1 MHWKELLPV
10 DTLQIESSGLLH
22 EYDRR
27 VLTLLYQPLIGAG
40 AYSLYMTLWSALE
53 QQDRIVTTMTHHNL
67 LLMVG
72 WNLKKVLEERRK
84 LEGIGLLKTYLKEED
99 EPRHF
104 TYELQAPLTPDR
116 FFNDGVLNIYL
127 FNRLGRNRYI
137 DLRKY
142 FTVEKSDLTNYS
154 DITASFNEVYDSL
167 HPSEMASAS
176 HDEEEESSIEKRNE
190 NKGLVFTSSQ
200 FDFDVMKQ
208 HISDMIVTERMF
220 TDTVKKTIERLAFV
234 YKIEPYEMGRIV
246 EQAAI
251 HHDELSEDLLRKEVS
266 NWFAL
271 ENRGKVPAL
280 QYRRQPSS
288 LQEFHTK
295 EPVTEEEKAAQR
307 YEQMTPYDILQR
319 AAEGGKPSE
328 ADMKL
333 VERIMDEQ
341 KLTPGVMNVLLDF
354 IIETQDKK
362 LSKNYVE
369 KFASHWARARVK
381 TVREA
386 MNLAIKELQQPAKK
400 KSSAGTGNQAKFSAR
415 KDKVPEWISNP
426 KEPEMTEE
434 ERAEKKKK
442 LKNLLS
448 KYKNEDN

>member
-10 DTLQIESSGLLH
+10 DTLQIEAFGLLH
-22 EYDRR
+22 EYDRN

-40 AYSLYMTLWSALE
+40 AYSLYMTMWSAHE
-53 QQDRIVTTMTHHNL
+53 QQDSLVTKMTHHHL
-67 LLMVG
+67 LLMMR
-72 WNLKKVLEERRK
+72 WDTKKLLEERRK
-84 LEGIGLLKTYLKEED
+84 LEGIGLLKTFLKNGED
-99 EPRHF
+99 PRHF
-104 TYELQAPLTPDR
+104 TYELQPPLTPDR

-127 FNRLGRNRYI
+127 FNRLGRNRYQ
-137 DLRKY
+137 DLKKY
-142 FTVEKSDLTNYS
+142 FSDEKPDLSEYK
-154 DITASFNEVYDSL
+154 DMTASFNEVYDSL
-167 HPSEMASAS
+167 HPSEMTASY
-176 HDEEEESSIEKRNE
+176 EEEDDVREIASRND
-190 NKGLVFTSSQ
+190 NKGLVFTSSE

-208 HISDMIVTERMF
+208 HISDMIVTEKMF
-220 TDTVKKTIERLAFV
+220 TDSVKKTIERLAFV

-251 HHDELSEDLLRKEVS
+251 HHDELSDDLLRKEVS
-266 NWFAL
+266 SWFAL

-280 QYRRQPSS
+280 QYRRQPAA

-386 MNLAIKELQQPAKK
+386 MDLAIKELQQPKK
-400 KSSAGTGNQAKFSAR
+400 KANPASRGKGSSTAR
-415 KDKVPEWISNP
+415 KDKVPEWISDQ
-426 KEPEMTEE
+426 KEPDMSHE
-434 ERAEKKKK
+434 ERSEKQDQLKKM
-442 LKNLLS
+442 LS
-448 KYKNEDN
+448 KYKK

>member
-10 DTLQIESSGLLH
+10 DTLQIEAFGLLH
-22 EYDRR
+22 DYDRN

-40 AYSLYMTLWSALE
+40 AYSLYMTMWSAHE
-53 QQDRIVTTMTHHNL
+53 QQDSLVTKMTHHHL
-67 LLMVG
+67 LLMMR
-72 WNLKKVLEERRK
+72 WDTKKLLEERRK
-84 LEGIGLLKTYLKEED
+84 LEGIGLLKTFLKNGED
-99 EPRHF
+99 PRHF
-104 TYELQAPLTPDR
+104 TYELQPPLTPDR

-127 FNRLGRNRYI
+127 FNRLGRNRYQ
-137 DLRKY
+137 DLKKY
-142 FTVEKSDLTNYS
+142 FSVEKPDLSEYK
-154 DITASFNEVYDSL
+154 DMTASFNEVYDSL
-167 HPSEMASAS
+167 HPSEMTAGY
-176 HDEEEESSIEKRNE
+176 EEEDDVREIASRND
-190 NKGLVFTSSQ
+190 NKGLVFTSSE

-208 HISDMIVTERMF
+208 HISDMIVTEKMF
-220 TDTVKKTIERLAFV
+220 TDSVKKTIERLAFV

-251 HHDELSEDLLRKEVS
+251 HHDELSDDLLRKEVS
-266 NWFAL
+266 SWFAL

-280 QYRRQPSS
+280 QYRRQPAA

-295 EPVTEEEKAAQR
+295 EPITEEEKAAQR

-386 MNLAIKELQQPAKK
+386 MDLAIKELQQPKK
-400 KSSAGTGNQAKFSAR
+400 KTNPASRGKGSSSAR
-415 KDKVPEWISNP
+415 KDKVPEWISDQ
-426 KEPEMTEE
+426 KEPDMSHE
-434 ERAEKKKK
+434 ERSEKQDQLKKM
-442 LKNLLS
+442 LS
-448 KYKNEDN
+448 KYKK

>member
-10 DTLQIESSGLLH
+10 DTLQIEAFGLLH
-22 EYDRR
+22 DYDRN

-40 AYSLYMTLWSALE
+40 AYSLYMTMWSAHE
-53 QQDRIVTTMTHHNL
+53 QQDSLVTKMTHHHL
-67 LLMVG
+67 LLMMR
-72 WNLKKVLEERRK
+72 WDTKKLLEERRK
-84 LEGIGLLKTYLKEED
+84 LEGIGLLKTFLKNGED
-99 EPRHF
+99 PRHF
-104 TYELQAPLTPDR
+104 TYELQPPLTPDR

-127 FNRLGRNRYI
+127 FNRLGRNRYQ
-137 DLRKY
+137 DLKKY
-142 FTVEKSDLTNYS
+142 FSVEKPDLSEYK
-154 DITASFNEVYDSL
+154 DMTASFNEVYDSL
-167 HPSEMASAS
+167 HPSEMTTSY
-176 HDEEEESSIEKRNE
+176 EEEDDVREIASRND
-190 NKGLVFTSSQ
+190 NKGLVFTSSE

-208 HISDMIVTERMF
+208 HISDMIVTEKMF
-220 TDTVKKTIERLAFV
+220 TDSVKKTIERLAFV

-251 HHDELSEDLLRKEVS
+251 HHDELSDDLLRKEVS
-266 NWFAL
+266 SWFAL

-280 QYRRQPSS
+280 QYRRQPAA

-295 EPVTEEEKAAQR
+295 APVTEEEKAAQR

-386 MNLAIKELQQPAKK
+386 MDLAIKELQQPKK
-400 KSSAGTGNQAKFSAR
+400 KASPASRGKGSSSAR
-415 KDKVPEWISNP
+415 KDKVPEWISDQ
-426 KEPEMTEE
+426 KEPDMSHE
-434 ERAEKKKK
+434 ERSEKQDQLKKM
-442 LKNLLS
+442 LS
-448 KYKNEDN
+448 KYKK

>member
-10 DTLQIESSGLLH
+10 DTLQVEAAGLLH

-40 AYSLYMTLWSALE
+40 AYSLYMTLWSAHE
-53 QQDRIVTTMTHHNL
+53 QKDALVTTMTHHNL
-67 LLMVG
+67 LLMMR
-72 WNLKKVLEERRK
+72 WDLKRILEERRK
-84 LEGIGLLKTYLKEED
+84 LEGIGLLKTYLKSGD
-99 EPRHF
+99 DPRHF
-104 TYELQAPLTPDR
+104 TYELQPPLTPER

-127 FNRLGRNRYI
+127 FNRLGRNKYN
-137 DLRKY
+137 DLKQY
-142 FTVEKSDLTNYS
+142 FTVDKLNPNEYS

-167 HPSEMASAS
+167 HPSEMTSLN
-176 HDEEEESSIEKRNE
+176 DVEEEEHQAIEKRNE

-200 FDFDVMKQ
+200 FDFEVMKQ
-208 HISDMIVTERMF
+208 HISDMIVSDRML
-220 TDTVKKTIERLAFV
+220 TDNVKKTIERLAFV

-251 HHDELSEDLLRKEVS
+251 HHEELSDDLLRKEVS
-266 NWFAL
+266 SWFAL

-280 QYRRQPSS
+280 QYRRQPAS

-354 IIETQDKK
+354 ILETQDKK

-386 MNLAIKELQQPAKK
+386 MNLAIKELQQPAKTK
-400 KSSAGTGNQAKFSAR
+400 GKAGNSNNRGKSTAR
-415 KDKVPEWISNP
+415 KDKVPEWISDQ
-426 KEPEMTEE
+426 KEPDMSQE
-434 ERAEKKKK
+434 ERSEKQDQLKKM
-442 LKNLLS
+442 LS
-448 KYKNEDN
+448 KYKK

>member
-10 DTLQIESSGLLH
+10 DTLQIEAFGLLH
-22 EYDRR
+22 DYDRN

-40 AYSLYMTLWSALE
+40 AYSLYMTMWSAHE
-53 QQDRIVTTMTHHNL
+53 QQDSLVTKMTHHHL
-67 LLMVG
+67 LLMMR
-72 WNLKKVLEERRK
+72 WDTKKLLEERRK
-84 LEGIGLLKTYLKEED
+84 LEGIGLLKTFLKNGED
-99 EPRHF
+99 PRHF
-104 TYELQAPLTPDR
+104 TYELQPPLTPDR

-127 FNRLGRNRYI
+127 FNRLGRNRYQ
-137 DLRKY
+137 DLKKY
-142 FTVEKSDLTNYS
+142 FSVEKLDLSEYK
-154 DITASFNEVYDSL
+154 DMTASFNEVYDSL
-167 HPSEMASAS
+167 HPSEMTASY
-176 HDEEEESSIEKRNE
+176 EEEDDVREIASRND
-190 NKGLVFTSSQ
+190 NKGLVFTSSE

-208 HISDMIVTERMF
+208 HISDMIVTEKMF
-220 TDTVKKTIERLAFV
+220 TDSVKKTIERLAFV

-251 HHDELSEDLLRKEVS
+251 HHDELSDDLLRKEVS
-266 NWFAL
+266 SWFAL

-280 QYRRQPSS
+280 QYRRQPAA

-386 MNLAIKELQQPAKK
+386 MDLAIKELQQPKK
-400 KSSAGTGNQAKFSAR
+400 KANPASRGKGSSTAR
-415 KDKVPEWISNP
+415 KDKVPEWISDQ
-426 KEPEMTEE
+426 KEPDMSHE
-434 ERAEKKKK
+434 ERSEKQDQLKKM
-442 LKNLLS
+442 LS
-448 KYKNEDN
+448 KYKK

>member
-10 DTLQIESSGLLH
+10 DTLQIEAFGLLH
-22 EYDRR
+22 DYDRN

-40 AYSLYMTLWSALE
+40 AYSLYMTMWSAHE
-53 QQDRIVTTMTHHNL
+53 QQDSLVTKMTHHHL
-67 LLMVG
+67 ILMMR
-72 WNLKKVLEERRK
+72 WDTKKLLEERRK
-84 LEGIGLLKTYLKEED
+84 LEGIGLLKTFLKNGED
-99 EPRHF
+99 PRHF
-104 TYELQAPLTPDR
+104 TYELQPPLTPDR

-127 FNRLGRNRYI
+127 FNRLGRNRYQ
-137 DLRKY
+137 DLKKY
-142 FTVEKSDLTNYS
+142 FSVEKPDLSEYK
-154 DITASFNEVYDSL
+154 DMTASFNEVYDSL
-167 HPSEMASAS
+167 HPSEMTAGY
-176 HDEEEESSIEKRNE
+176 EEEDDVQEIASRND
-190 NKGLVFTSSQ
+190 NKGLVFTSSE
-200 FDFDVMKQ
+200 FDFNVMKQ
-208 HISDMIVTERMF
+208 HISDMIVTEKMF
-220 TDTVKKTIERLAFV
+220 TDSVKKTIERLAFV

-251 HHDELSEDLLRKEVS
+251 HHDELSDDLLRKEVS
-266 NWFAL
+266 SWFAL

-280 QYRRQPSS
+280 QYRRQPAA

-386 MNLAIKELQQPAKK
+386 MDLAIKELQQPKK
-400 KSSAGTGNQAKFSAR
+400 KANPASRGKGNTSAR
-415 KDKVPEWISNP
+415 KDKVPEWISDQ
-426 KEPEMTEE
+426 KEPDMSHE
-434 ERAEKKKK
+434 ERSEKQDQLKKM
-442 LKNLLS
+442 LS
-448 KYKNEDN
+448 KYKK

>member
-1 MHWKELLPV
+1 MTTGYEEE
-10 DTLQIESSGLLH
+10 D
-22 EYDRR
+22 DRR
-27 VLTLLYQPLIGAG
+27 DIA
-40 AYSLYMTLWSALE
+40 
-53 QQDRIVTTMTHHNL
+53 
-67 LLMVG
+67 
-72 WNLKKVLEERRK
+72 RR
-84 LEGIGLLKTYLKEED
+84 
-99 EPRHF
+99 
-104 TYELQAPLTPDR
+104 
-116 FFNDGVLNIYL
+116 ND
-127 FNRLGRNRYI
+127 
-137 DLRKY
+137 
-142 FTVEKSDLTNYS
+142 
-154 DITASFNEVYDSL
+154 
-167 HPSEMASAS
+167 
-176 HDEEEESSIEKRNE
+176 
-190 NKGLVFTSSQ
+190 NKGLVFTSFE

-208 HISDMIVTERMF
+208 HISDMIVTEKMF
-220 TDTVKKTIERLAFV
+220 TDSVKKTIERLAFV
-234 YKIEPYEMGRIV
+234 YKVEPYEMGRIV

-251 HHDELSEDLLRKEVS
+251 HHEELTDDLLRKEVS
-266 NWFAL
+266 SWFAL

-280 QYRRQPSS
+280 QYRRQPTS

-386 MNLAIKELQQPAKK
+386 MNLAIKELQQPKK
-400 KSSAGTGNQAKFSAR
+400 KAATASRGKGSSSTR
-415 KDKVPEWISNP
+415 KDKVPEWISEQ
-426 KEPEMTEE
+426 KEPDMSHE
-434 ERAEKKKK
+434 ERSEKQDQLKKM
-442 LKNLLS
+442 LS
-448 KYKNEDN
+448 KYKK

>member
-10 DTLQIESSGLLH
+10 DTLQVEASGLLH

-40 AYSLYMTLWSALE
+40 AYSLYMTLWSAHE
-53 QQDRIVTTMTHHNL
+53 QKETLVTTMTHHNL
-67 LLMVG
+67 LLMMR
-72 WNLKKVLEERRK
+72 WDLKRILEERRK
-84 LEGIGLLKTYLKEED
+84 LEGIGLLRTYLKSGED
-99 EPRHF
+99 PRHF
-104 TYELQAPLTPDR
+104 TYELQPPLTPDR

-127 FNRLGRNRYI
+127 FNRLGRNRYN
-137 DLRKY
+137 DLKQH
-142 FTVEKSDLTNYS
+142 FTVDKLNPSEYS

-167 HPSEMASAS
+167 HPSEMTSL
-176 HDEEEESSIEKRNE
+176 HEEEENHDAIERRSD
-190 NKGLVFTSSQ
+190 NKGLIFTSSQ
-200 FDFDVMKQ
+200 FDFEVMKQ
-208 HISDMIVTERMF
+208 HISDMIVSDRML
-220 TDTVKKTIERLAFV
+220 TDNVKKTIERLAFV

-251 HHDELSEDLLRKEVS
+251 HHEELSDDLLRKEVS
-266 NWFAL
+266 SWFAL

-280 QYRRQPSS
+280 QYRRQPTS

-354 IIETQDKK
+354 ILETQDKK

-369 KFASHWARARVK
+369 KFASHWARAGVK
-381 TVREA
+381 TVRDA
-386 MNLAIKELQQPAKK
+386 MNLAIKELQQPAKPK
-400 KSSAGTGNQAKFSAR
+400 GKSGNSNSRGKSTAR
-415 KDKVPEWISNP
+415 KDKVPEWISEQ
-426 KEPEMTEE
+426 KEPDMSKE
-434 ERAEKKKK
+434 ERSEKQDQLKKM
-442 LKNLLS
+442 LS
-448 KYKNEDN
+448 KYKK

>member
-10 DTLQIESSGLLH
+10 DTLQIEAFGLLH
-22 EYDRR
+22 DYDRN

-40 AYSLYMTLWSALE
+40 AYSLYMTMWSAHE
-53 QQDRIVTTMTHHNL
+53 QQDSLVTKMTHHHL
-67 LLMVG
+67 LLMMR
-72 WNLKKVLEERRK
+72 WDTKKLLEERRK
-84 LEGIGLLKTYLKEED
+84 LEGIGLLKTFLKNGED
-99 EPRHF
+99 TRHF
-104 TYELQAPLTPDR
+104 TYELQPPLTPDR

-127 FNRLGRNRYI
+127 FNRLGRNRYQ
-137 DLRKY
+137 DLKKY
-142 FTVEKSDLTNYS
+142 FSVEKPDLSEYK
-154 DITASFNEVYDSL
+154 DMTASFNEVYDSL
-167 HPSEMASAS
+167 HPSEMTAGY
-176 HDEEEESSIEKRNE
+176 EEEDDVREIASRND
-190 NKGLVFTSSQ
+190 NKGLVFTSSE

-208 HISDMIVTERMF
+208 HISDMIVTEKMF
-220 TDTVKKTIERLAFV
+220 TDSVKKTIERLAFV

-251 HHDELSEDLLRKEVS
+251 HHDELSDDLLRKEVS
-266 NWFAL
+266 SWFAL

-280 QYRRQPSS
+280 QYRRQPAA

-295 EPVTEEEKAAQR
+295 EPITEEEKAAQR

-386 MNLAIKELQQPAKK
+386 MDLAIKELQQPKK
-400 KSSAGTGNQAKFSAR
+400 KTNPASRGKGSSSAR
-415 KDKVPEWISNP
+415 KDKVPEWISDQ
-426 KEPEMTEE
+426 KEPDMSHE
-434 ERAEKKKK
+434 ERSEKQDQLKKM
-442 LKNLLS
+442 LS
-448 KYKNEDN
+448 KYKK

>member
-10 DTLQIESSGLLH
+10 DTLQIEAFGLLH
-22 EYDRR
+22 DYDRN

-40 AYSLYMTLWSALE
+40 AYSLYMTMWSAHE
-53 QQDRIVTTMTHHNL
+53 QQDSLVTKMTHHHL
-67 LLMVG
+67 LLMMR
-72 WNLKKVLEERRK
+72 WDTKKLLEERRK
-84 LEGIGLLKTYLKEED
+84 LEGIGLLKTFLKNGED
-99 EPRHF
+99 PRHF
-104 TYELQAPLTPDR
+104 TYELQPPLTPDR

-127 FNRLGRNRYI
+127 FNRLGRNRYQ
-137 DLRKY
+137 DLKKY
-142 FTVEKSDLTNYS
+142 FSVEKPDLSEYK
-154 DITASFNEVYDSL
+154 DMTASFNEVYDSL
-167 HPSEMASAS
+167 HPSEMTAGY
-176 HDEEEESSIEKRNE
+176 EEEDDVREIASRND
-190 NKGLVFTSSQ
+190 NKGLVFTSSE

-208 HISDMIVTERMF
+208 HISDMIVTEKMF
-220 TDTVKKTIERLAFV
+220 TDSVKKTIERLAFV

-251 HHDELSEDLLRKEVS
+251 HHDELSDDLLRKEVS
-266 NWFAL
+266 SWFAL

-280 QYRRQPSS
+280 QYRRQPAA

-386 MNLAIKELQQPAKK
+386 MDLAIKELQQPKK
-400 KSSAGTGNQAKFSAR
+400 KTNPASRGKGSSSAR
-415 KDKVPEWISNP
+415 KDKVPEWISDQ
-426 KEPEMTEE
+426 KEPDMSHE
-434 ERAEKKKK
+434 ERSEKQDQLKKM
-442 LKNLLS
+442 LS
-448 KYKNEDN
+448 KYKK

>member
-10 DTLQIESSGLLH
+10 DTLQIEAFGLLH
-22 EYDRR
+22 DYDRN

-40 AYSLYMTLWSALE
+40 AYSLYMTMWSAHE
-53 QQDRIVTTMTHHNL
+53 QQDSLVTKMTHHHL
-67 LLMVG
+67 LLMMR
-72 WNLKKVLEERRK
+72 WDTKKLLEERRK
-84 LEGIGLLKTYLKEED
+84 LEGIGLLNTFLKNGED
-99 EPRHF
+99 PRHF
-104 TYELQAPLTPDR
+104 TYELQPPLTPDR

-127 FNRLGRNRYI
+127 FNRLGRNRYQ
-137 DLRKY
+137 DLKKY
-142 FTVEKSDLTNYS
+142 FSVEKPDLSEYK
-154 DITASFNEVYDSL
+154 DMTASFNEVYDSL
-167 HPSEMASAS
+167 HPSEMTASY
-176 HDEEEESSIEKRNE
+176 EEEDDVREIASRND
-190 NKGLVFTSSQ
+190 NKGLVFTSSE

-208 HISDMIVTERMF
+208 HISDMIVTEKMF
-220 TDTVKKTIERLAFV
+220 TDSVKKTIERLAFV

-251 HHDELSEDLLRKEVS
+251 HHDELSDDLLRKEVS
-266 NWFAL
+266 SWFAL

-280 QYRRQPSS
+280 QYRRQPAA

-386 MNLAIKELQQPAKK
+386 MDLAIKELQQPKK
-400 KSSAGTGNQAKFSAR
+400 KANPASRGKGSSSAR
-415 KDKVPEWISNP
+415 KDKVPEWISDQ
-426 KEPEMTEE
+426 KEPDMSHE
-434 ERAEKKKK
+434 ERSEKQDQLKKM
-442 LKNLLS
+442 LS
-448 KYKNEDN
+448 KYKK

>member
-10 DTLQIESSGLLH
+10 DTLQVEAAGLLH

-40 AYSLYMTLWSALE
+40 AYSLYMTLWSAHE
-53 QQDRIVTTMTHHNL
+53 QKDTLVTKMTHHNL
-67 LLMVG
+67 LLMMR
-72 WNLKKVLEERRK
+72 WDLKRILEERRR
-84 LEGIGLLKTYLKEED
+84 LEGIGLLKTYLKSGD
-99 EPRHF
+99 DQRHF
-104 TYELQAPLTPDR
+104 TYELQPPLTPER

-127 FNRLGRNRYI
+127 YNRLGRNRYN
-137 DLRKY
+137 DLKQY
-142 FTVEKSDLTNYS
+142 FTVDKLNPNEYS

-167 HPSEMASAS
+167 HPSEMTSLNEE
-176 HDEEEESSIEKRNE
+176 DEDHQAIEKRNE
-190 NKGLVFTSSQ
+190 NKGLIFTSSQ
-200 FDFDVMKQ
+200 FDFEVMKQ
-208 HISDMIVTERMF
+208 HISDMIVSDRML
-220 TDTVKKTIERLAFV
+220 TDNVKKTIERLAFV

-251 HHDELSEDLLRKEVS
+251 HHEELSDDLLRKEVS
-266 NWFAL
+266 SWFAL

-280 QYRRQPSS
+280 QYRRQPAS

-354 IIETQDKK
+354 ILETQDKK

-386 MNLAIKELQQPAKK
+386 MNLAIKELQQPAKTK
-400 KSSAGTGNQAKFSAR
+400 GKAGNSNNRGKSTAR
-415 KDKVPEWISNP
+415 KDKVPEWISDQ
-426 KEPEMTEE
+426 KEPDMSQE
-434 ERAEKKKK
+434 ERSEKQDQLKKM
-442 LKNLLS
+442 LS
-448 KYKNEDN
+448 KYKK

>member
-10 DTLQIESSGLLH
+10 DTLQIEAFGLLH
-22 EYDRR
+22 DYDRN

-40 AYSLYMTLWSALE
+40 AYSLYMTMWSAHE
-53 QQDRIVTTMTHHNL
+53 QQDSLVTKMTHHHL
-67 LLMVG
+67 LLMMR
-72 WNLKKVLEERRK
+72 WDTKKLLEERRK
-84 LEGIGLLKTYLKEED
+84 LEGIGLLKTFLKNGED
-99 EPRHF
+99 TRHF
-104 TYELQAPLTPDR
+104 TYELQPPLTPDR

-127 FNRLGRNRYI
+127 FNRLGRNRYQ
-137 DLRKY
+137 DLKKY
-142 FTVEKSDLTNYS
+142 FSVEKPDLSEYK
-154 DITASFNEVYDSL
+154 DMTASFNEVYDSL
-167 HPSEMASAS
+167 HPSEMTAGY
-176 HDEEEESSIEKRNE
+176 EEEDEVREIASRND
-190 NKGLVFTSSQ
+190 NKGLVFTSSE

-208 HISDMIVTERMF
+208 HISDMIVTEKMF
-220 TDTVKKTIERLAFV
+220 TDSVKKTIERLAFV

-251 HHDELSEDLLRKEVS
+251 HHDELSDDLLRKEVS
-266 NWFAL
+266 SWFAL

-280 QYRRQPSS
+280 QYRRQPAA

-295 EPVTEEEKAAQR
+295 EPITEEEKAAQR

-386 MNLAIKELQQPAKK
+386 MDLAIKELQQPKK
-400 KSSAGTGNQAKFSAR
+400 KTNPASRGKGSSSAR
-415 KDKVPEWISNP
+415 KDKVPEWISDQ
-426 KEPEMTEE
+426 KEPDMSHE
-434 ERAEKKKK
+434 ERSEKQDQLKKM
-442 LKNLLS
+442 LS
-448 KYKNEDN
+448 KYKK

>member
-10 DTLQIESSGLLH
+10 DTLQIEAFGLLH
-22 EYDRR
+22 DYDRN

-40 AYSLYMTLWSALE
+40 AYSLYMTMWSAHE
-53 QQDRIVTTMTHHNL
+53 QQDSLVTKMTHHHL
-67 LLMVG
+67 LLMMR
-72 WNLKKVLEERRK
+72 WDTKKLLEERRK
-84 LEGIGLLKTYLKEED
+84 LEGIGLLKTFLKNGED
-99 EPRHF
+99 PRHF
-104 TYELQAPLTPDR
+104 TYELQPPLTPDR

-127 FNRLGRNRYI
+127 FNRLGRNRYQ
-137 DLRKY
+137 DLKKY
-142 FTVEKSDLTNYS
+142 FSVEKPDLSEYK
-154 DITASFNEVYDSL
+154 DMTASFNEVYDSL
-167 HPSEMASAS
+167 HPSEMTASY
-176 HDEEEESSIEKRNE
+176 EEEDDVREIASRND
-190 NKGLVFTSSQ
+190 NKGLVFTSSE

-208 HISDMIVTERMF
+208 HISDMIVTEKMF
-220 TDTVKKTIERLAFV
+220 TDSVKKTIERLAFV

-251 HHDELSEDLLRKEVS
+251 HHDELSDDLLRKEVS
-266 NWFAL
+266 SWFAL

-280 QYRRQPSS
+280 QYRRQPAA

-295 EPVTEEEKAAQR
+295 DPVTEEEKAAQR

-386 MNLAIKELQQPAKK
+386 MDLAIKELQQPKK
-400 KSSAGTGNQAKFSAR
+400 KANPASRGKGSSTAR
-415 KDKVPEWISNP
+415 KDKVPEWISDQ
-426 KEPEMTEE
+426 KEPDMSHE
-434 ERAEKKKK
+434 ERSEKQDQLKKM
-442 LKNLLS
+442 LS
-448 KYKNEDN
+448 KYKK

>member
-10 DTLQIESSGLLH
+10 DTLQIEAFGLLH
-22 EYDRR
+22 DYDRN

-40 AYSLYMTLWSALE
+40 AYSLYMTMWSAHE
-53 QQDRIVTTMTHHNL
+53 QQDSLVTKMTHHHL
-67 LLMVG
+67 LLMMR
-72 WNLKKVLEERRK
+72 WDTKKLLEERRK
-84 LEGIGLLKTYLKEED
+84 LEGIGLLKTFLKNGED
-99 EPRHF
+99 TRHF
-104 TYELQAPLTPDR
+104 TYELQPPLTPDR

-127 FNRLGRNRYI
+127 FNRLGRNRYQ
-137 DLRKY
+137 DLKKY
-142 FTVEKSDLTNYS
+142 FSVEKPDLSEYK
-154 DITASFNEVYDSL
+154 DMTASFNEVYDSL
-167 HPSEMASAS
+167 HPSEMTASY
-176 HDEEEESSIEKRNE
+176 EEEDEVREIASRND
-190 NKGLVFTSSQ
+190 NKGLVFTSSE

-208 HISDMIVTERMF
+208 HISDMIVTEKMF
-220 TDTVKKTIERLAFV
+220 TDSVKKTIERLAFV

-251 HHDELSEDLLRKEVS
+251 HHDELSDDLLRKEVS
-266 NWFAL
+266 SWFAL

-280 QYRRQPSS
+280 QYRRQPAA

-386 MNLAIKELQQPAKK
+386 MDLAIKELQQPKK
-400 KSSAGTGNQAKFSAR
+400 KANPASRGKGSSTAR
-415 KDKVPEWISNP
+415 KDKVPEWISDQ
-426 KEPEMTEE
+426 KEPDMSHE
-434 ERAEKKKK
+434 ERSEKQDQLKKM
-442 LKNLLS
+442 LS
-448 KYKNEDN
+448 KYKK

>member
-176 HDEEEESSIEKRNE
+176 HDEEEESSIEKRN
-190 NKGLVFTSSQ
+190 
-200 FDFDVMKQ
+200 
-208 HISDMIVTERMF
+208 
-220 TDTVKKTIERLAFV
+220 
-234 YKIEPYEMGRIV
+234 
-246 EQAAI
+246 
-251 HHDELSEDLLRKEVS
+251 RK
-266 NWFAL
+266 
-271 ENRGKVPAL
+271 
-280 QYRRQPSS
+280 
-288 LQEFHTK
+288 
-295 EPVTEEEKAAQR
+295 
-307 YEQMTPYDILQR
+307 
-319 AAEGGKPSE
+319 
-328 ADMKL
+328 
-333 VERIMDEQ
+333 
-341 KLTPGVMNVLLDF
+341 
-354 IIETQDKK
+354 
-362 LSKNYVE
+362 
-369 KFASHWARARVK
+369 
-381 TVREA
+381 
-386 MNLAIKELQQPAKK
+386 
-400 KSSAGTGNQAKFSAR
+400 
-415 KDKVPEWISNP
+415 
-426 KEPEMTEE
+426 
-434 ERAEKKKK
+434 
-442 LKNLLS
+442 
-448 KYKNEDN
+448 

>member
-1 MHWKELLPV
+1 MKHMHWKELLPV
-10 DTLQIESSGLLH
+10 DTLQIEASGLLH

-27 VLTLLYQPLIGAG
+27 VLTLLYQPLIGAP
-40 AYSLYMTLWSALE
+40 AYSLYMTLWSAHE
-53 QQDRIVTTMTHHNL
+53 QQNHFVTTMTHHNL
-67 LLMVG
+67 LLMMR
-72 WNLKKVLEERRK
+72 WDLKRVLEERRK
-84 LEGIGLLKTYLKEED
+84 LEGIGLLKTYVKNSGD
-99 EPRHF
+99 PRHF
-104 TYELQAPLTPDR
+104 TYELQAPLTPER

-127 FNRLGRNRYI
+127 FNRLGRNRYN
-137 DLRKY
+137 DLKKH
-142 FTVEKSDLTNYS
+142 FTVEKANLAEYIDV
-154 DITASFNEVYDSL
+154 TASFNEVYDSL
-167 HPSEMASAS
+167 HPSEMSGMS
-176 HDEEEESSIEKRNE
+176 EVEEEVTIEKRDE

-200 FDFDVMKQ
+200 FDFDMMKQ
-208 HISDMIVTERMF
+208 HISDMIVTEKMF
-220 TDTVKKTIERLAFV
+220 TDSVKKTIERLAFV

-251 HHDELSEDLLRKEVS
+251 HHDELSDDLLRKEVS
-266 NWFAL
+266 SWFAL

-280 QYRRQPSS
+280 QYRSQPVS
-288 LQEFHTK
+288 LQEFHKK
-295 EPVTEEEKAAQR
+295 EPETEEEKAAQR

-354 IIETQDKK
+354 ILETQDKK

-400 KSSAGTGNQAKFSAR
+400 KIGSSNRGKPAAR
-415 KDKVPEWISNP
+415 KDKVPEWISDQ
-426 KEPEMTEE
+426 KEPDMSHE
-434 ERAEKKKK
+434 ERSEKQDQLKKM
-442 LKNLLS
+442 LS
-448 KYKNEDN
+448 KYKK

>member
-10 DTLQIESSGLLH
+10 DTLQVEAAGLLH
-22 EYDRR
+22 EYDRQ
-27 VLTLLYQPLIGAG
+27 VLTLLYQPLIGAE
-40 AYSLYMTLWSALE
+40 AYSLYMTLWSAHE
-53 QQDRIVTTMTHHNL
+53 QRENIATSMTHHNL
-67 LLMVG
+67 LIMMR
-72 WNLKKVLEERRK
+72 WDLKKVLEERRK
-84 LEGIGLLKTYLKEED
+84 LEGIGLLKTLLKNGD
-99 EPRHF
+99 DPRHF
-104 TYELQAPLTPDR
+104 TYELQPPLTPEL

-127 FNRLGRNRYI
+127 FNRLGRNRYN
-137 DLRKY
+137 DLKQY
-142 FTVEKSDLTNYS
+142 FTVEKSDLTEYS

-167 HPSEMASAS
+167 HPSEMASLNS
-176 HDEEEESSIEKRNE
+176 EEDLRAGENIEKRNE

-200 FDFDVMKQ
+200 FDFDVMNQ
-208 HISDMIVTERMF
+208 HISDMIVSDRML
-220 TDTVKKTIERLAFV
+220 TNSVKKTIERLAFV

-251 HHDELSEDLLRKEVS
+251 HHEELSNDLLRKEVS
-266 NWFAL
+266 SWFAL

-280 QYRRQPSS
+280 QYRRQPAS

-295 EPVTEEEKAAQR
+295 EPTTEEEKAAQR

-328 ADMKL
+328 ADMKM

-354 IIETQDKK
+354 ILETQDKK

-369 KFASHWARARVK
+369 KFASHWARSKVK

-386 MNLAIKELQQPAKK
+386 MNLAIKELEQPSKK
-400 KSSAGTGNQAKFSAR
+400 KTGKQGNQGNPTRAAR
-415 KDKVPEWISNP
+415 KDKVPEWISDQ
-426 KEPEMTEE
+426 KEPDMSKE
-434 ERAEKKKK
+434 ERSEKQDQLKKM
-442 LKNLLS
+442 LS
-448 KYKNEDN
+448 KYKK